1 MSYIINKTDG
11 STLTEL
17 VDGTIDQSTTDLT
30 LVGKNAV
37 TYGEA
42 FNENFIKLLENFANI
57 SEPSNPIEG
66 QLWYDTADQRLKVYN
81 GSSFKATG
89 GTIISSSIPSSIAA
103 GDIWIDSLRQQLYFN
118 DGTSTKLAGP
128 IYSSQQGI
136 SGFIVEEIIDTN
148 NLPHNV
154 VFLYV
159 SGTLLGLFSKD
170 SFTPRSAIP
179 GYGTDPTTSLSY
191 PIAVGY
197 NETKILTNKFD
208 VASSKSYALIQTD
221 GTLRTAE
228 TFLSGIGNSST
239 SGTISIQ
246 NTLPLVLGVGGAV
259 NGQSE
264 IRVQGNEFQINAN
277 TQNQNFNI
285 KLFYATQLT
294 SMMFINGAQKRIGL
308 FTNTPTTSLDVDG
321 DARIR
326 GSLTVEGNLTTISTT
341 NLEITDKLIEIAK
354 TATPTD
360 VNANGGGISLK
371 GTTDKTITWSST
383 GSNWT
388 SSENFNLASG
398 KTFKINN
405 VDVLSATSL
414 LVTSAPGITSLG
426 TLVNLDVDQ
435 LNLNNSTIS
444 YVNPSSSNGTI
455 TLAPKGTGTV
465 DVSSKKISNLALPDV
480 STDAANKSYVD
491 STVSTDTQTV
501 SLTTT
506 NLVNTAIAVLLGKI
520 FPVPSERLQNTKAR
534 VLCYDL
540 GTDPS
545 APNTS
550 TIYAT
555 AAQTGITY
563 VITSISGT
571 DFTAIGSPNNNVGQ
585 VFTKNSNSAS
595 GTGTVTPY
603 IRQFSVNAGL
613 IWQFDTNL

>member
-170 SFTPRSAIP
+170 SFTPRSVIP

-191 PIAVGY
+191 PVAVGY

-321 DARIR
+321 DTRIR

-455 TLAPKGTGTV
+455 TLIPKGTGTV

-506 NLVNTAIAVLLGKI
+506 NLSNTDIAVLLGKI

-540 GTDPS
+540 S
-545 APNTS
+545 TS
-550 TIYAT
+550 GPTVVAAT
-555 AAQTGITY
+555 AAQSGITY
-563 VITSISGT
+563 IITSIGGT
-571 DFTAIGSPNNNVGQ
+571 DFMLIGSPNNNVGQ
-585 VFTKNSNSAS
+585 VFTKNSTAAT
-595 GTGTVTPY
+595 GAGTVTPY

-613 IWQFDTNL
+613 IWQYDNTNL

>member
-1 MSYIINKTDG
+1 M
-11 STLTEL
+11 
-17 VDGTIDQSTTDLT
+17 
-30 LVGKNAV
+30 
-37 TYGEA
+37 
-42 FNENFIKLLENFANI
+42 
-57 SEPSNPIEG
+57 
-66 QLWYDTADQRLKVYN
+66 
-81 GSSFKATG
+81 
-89 GTIISSSIPSSIAA
+89 
-103 GDIWIDSLRQQLYFN
+103 
-118 DGTSTKLAGP
+118 
-128 IYSSQQGI
+128 
-136 SGFIVEEIIDTN
+136 
-148 NLPHNV
+148 PHNV

-444 YVNPSSSNGTI
+444 YVNALSADGTI
-455 TLAPKGTGTV
+455 TLIPKGTGTV
-465 DVSSKKISNLALPDV
+465 DVSSKRITNLATPNVLSPG
-480 STDAANKSYVD
+480 TDAANKSYVD
-491 STVSTDTQTV
+491 SKVSTDTQTV

-506 NLVNTAIAVLLGKI
+506 NLSNTDIAVLLGKI

-540 GTDPS
+540 S
-545 APNTS
+545 TS
-550 TIYAT
+550 GPTVVAAT

-563 VITSISGT
+563 VITSIGGT
-571 DFTAIGSPNNNVGQ
+571 DFMLIGSPNNNVGQ
-585 VFTKNSNSAS
+585 VFTKNSTAAT
-595 GTGTVTPY
+595 GAGTVTPY

-613 IWQFDTNL
+613 IWQDDNTNL